1 VGEVEIG
8 VGKVMLVGC
17 TGVNININ
25 INININNKADAKPFD
40 FAGNKL

>member
-25 INININNKADAKPFD
+25 ININNKADAKPFD

>member
-25 INININNKADAKPFD
+25 INNKADAKPFD